1 MKIKTFLIVSA
12 LALGF
17 YTSSNAIENQTNET
31 AKKSAKKSF
40 IASGNYSVDKSKSD
54 IKWKGTMT
62 GVFSHTGTLALIE
75 GSVKVKNGKITK
87 GSFTV
92 DMNSILTSDS
102 DDNYK
107 NAPREDLV
115 FHLKSDDF
123 FAVEKYPTATFKIT
137 KHSGNEIS
145 GDLTIRG
152 ITSKETMTNVKLT
165 ETDDSFS
172 ATGNLVFDRQK
183 YKVSYKNRMGD
194 MVISDDIE
202 LTISISGVKE

>member
-17 YTSSNAIENQTNET
+17 YTSSNAIENQINET
-31 AKKSAKKSF
+31 SKKSAKKSF
-40 IASGNYSVDKSKSD
+40 TASGDYSVDKAKSD
-54 IKWKGTMT
+54 INWKGTMT
-62 GVFSHTGTLALIE
+62 GVFSHTGTLKLSE
-75 GSVKVKNGKITK
+75 GSLKVKNGKITQ

-92 DMNSILTSDS
+92 DMNSMLTSDS
-102 DDNYK
+102 DDNYEK
-107 NAPREDLV
+107 APREKLV
-115 FHLKSDDF
+115 GHLKSDDF

-137 KHSGNEIS
+137 KHSGDEIS

-202 LTISISGVKE
+202 LTISILGVKE